1 MPFGF
6 PPRELFRT
14 LRFRLTLWVTVVVTL
29 MVTLTLAAVRQVALS
44 RLEEDFDEVLVEDTT
59 EIGLAVKELYPRQFE
74 LLVHALERRVL
85 GHAHR
90 GWFVEL
96 YDARHK
102 LLWASSNV
110 PVLPT
115 PHFPGRG
122 RKLIDIH
129 DYRLIEAR
137 LPASDGTA
145 IFVRSGAGRGP
156 LQEDIDLL
164 NRIMLLA
171 GVLIVLLAP
180 LGGFILAGRAT
191 RPIAWIIAT
200 TARLHPNRL
209 DERLPIRGTGDELD
223 QLSQTINGMLD
234 RIARYLDQNREFVG
248 NAAHELRSPL
258 AAIRSSVE
266 VALNRSRTPEE
277 YVALLTDVMEECT
290 RLGHLVNRLLLLA
303 EGDAGR
309 FGGHGQIARL
319 DEVVRQSVDMFE
331 AVAESEGVALTAGPL
346 PPAPVLG
353 DESHLRQVVRN
364 LIDNAIKFSPPPGEV
379 RIDLEADPSRS
390 EVVLTVRDRG
400 VGIPLDLVPRV
411 FERFYR
417 VDKSR
422 HRTAAVGGHGLGLSI
437 CAAIVTGLGGTIEVQ
452 SEPGRGTTFTVRLPR
467 AAEPP
472 PSAAADTVAEVH
484 PGDRVTP

>member
-29 MVTLTLAAVRQVALS
+29 MVALTLLAVRQVALG
-44 RLEEDFDEVLVEDTT
+44 RLQEDFDEVLVEDTT
-59 EIGLAVKELYPRQFE
+59 EIGLAVKELYPREFDR
-74 LLVHALERRVL
+74 LVQALERRVI

-96 YDARHK
+96 YDARHR
-102 LLWASSNV
+102 LLWASPNV
-110 PVLPT
+110 PELP
-115 PHFPGRG
+115 PPRFPPRG
-122 RKLIDIH
+122 RKLVDVG

-137 LPASDGTA
+137 LSAPDGTA
-145 IFVRSGAGRGP
+145 LFVRSGAGRGP
-156 LQEDIDLL
+156 LQSDIDLL

-171 GVLIVLLAP
+171 CTLIVFLAP
-180 LGGFILAGRAT
+180 LGGFLLAGRAM

-200 TARLHPNRL
+200 TTRLHPHRL
-209 DERLPIRGTGDELD
+209 DERLPIRGSGDELD

-234 RIARYLDQNREFVG
+234 RIARYLEQNREFVA

-277 YVALLTDVMEECT
+277 YTTLLTDVMEECT
-290 RLGHLVNRLLLLA
+290 RLSNLINRLLLLA

-309 FGGHGQIARL
+309 LSGRGQIARL

-346 PPAPVLG
+346 PPAPVTG

-364 LIDNAIKFSPPPGEV
+364 LLDNAIKFSPPPGEV
-379 RIDLEADPSRS
+379 RIELEADPARP
-390 EVVLTVRDRG
+390 EVVLTVRDKG
-400 VGIPLDLVPRV
+400 VGIPPDLLPRV

-422 HRTAAVGGHGLGLSI
+422 HRTAAPGGHGLGLSI
-437 CAAIVTGLGGTIEVQ
+437 CAAIVTGLGGTIEVK
-452 SEPGRGTTFTVRLPR
+452 SELGQGSTFTVRLPR

-472 PSAAADTVAEVH
+472 PAAATEMVADARR
-484 PGDRVTP
+484 GDRVVP